1 MSFYATIDGM
11 ITLRKEV
18 DKDGILKRL
27 DSFLEECDPEIMS
40 EEDENFTLYFG
51 GYQNYNDDS
60 IRHFLVDIQPNTIAG
75 VITYCGEDNSLW
87 RHFFDPHS
95 KVWVEQDGYVAYEE
109 DGKSVVSLI
118 EHEDNQKKT
127 IEKAVHG
134 DDVR

>member
-1 MSFYATIDGM
+1 MSYYATIDGM

-18 DKDGILKRL
+18 DRDDTLKRL

-51 GYQNYNDDS
+51 GYQNYDDDA
-60 IRHFLVDIQPNTIAG
+60 IRRFLADIQPYTISG

-87 RHFFDPHS
+87 RHFFDPS
-95 KVWVEQDGYVAYEE
+95 NKIWVEQDGYVAYE
-109 DGKSVVSLI
+109 DNGKSVESLI
-118 EHEDNQKKT
+118 EHTVKQKKD
-127 IEKAVHG
+127 IEIATQG